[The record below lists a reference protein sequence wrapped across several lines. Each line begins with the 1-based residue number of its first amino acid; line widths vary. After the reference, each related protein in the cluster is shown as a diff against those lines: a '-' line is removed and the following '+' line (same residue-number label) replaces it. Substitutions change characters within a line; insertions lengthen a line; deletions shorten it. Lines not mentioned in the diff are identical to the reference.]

1 MKVNRLAVKLNN
13 KAERAVKKGHPWV
26 FSDSILKLNKEGNA
40 GDLAIM
46 FDSKNNKVF
55 AIGLYD
61 PDSPIRIKVLHRG
74 PAQIDAS
81 FFREKIQIAYDLRSS
96 LISDETNAYRLLFGE
111 NDGLPGLVLD
121 VYNKK
126 AVLKLY
132 SSIWFPY
139 LENILNEIVELA
151 DLDAVILR
159 MSRNVADKE
168 TKYKEG
174 QILWGNL
181 DSSEVIFNE
190 YGVRFKTDLIKGH
203 KTGFFLDHRENRH
216 EVGKKSKGKT
226 VLDVFSYSG
235 GFTTHALVGGAKE
248 VTSIDF
254 SEQAL
259 ALAEENVKLNPHSGK
274 HNTIAGDAFEI
285 LRRKIQENKKYDIVI
300 LDPPSFANS
309 QDQIDI
315 AKKKYAELADLG
327 ARLTN
332 KGGVLLLASCSSRV
346 NKEEFYDLH
355 QKQFERMRLSYKLLK
370 TTEHAV
376 DHPINFEEG
385 AYLKSAYYKIR

>member
-1 MKVNRLAVKLNN
+1 MKKNRLAVKLNN

-46 FDSKNNKVF
+46 FDSRNNKVF

-81 FFREKIQIAYDLRSS
+81 FFREKIQIAYELRSS

-139 LENILNEIVELA
+139 LEDILQEIVEVA

-168 TKYKEG
+168 TRYTEG

-181 DSSEVIFNE
+181 DSSEVIFKE
-190 YGVRFKTDLIKGH
+190 YGVQFKTDLIKGH

-216 EVGKKSKGKT
+216 EIGKISNGKT

-235 GFTTHALVGGAKE
+235 GFSTHALVGGAKE

-259 ALAEENVKLNPHSGK
+259 ALAQDNIRLNPNTGK
-274 HNTIAGDAFEI
+274 HNIISGDAFEI
-285 LRRKIQENKKYDIVI
+285 LKEQIQNKKKYDIVI
-300 LDPPSFANS
+300 IDPPSFANS
-309 QDQIDI
+309 QDQINI
-315 AKKKYAELADLG
+315 AKKKYAELAVLG
-327 ARLTN
+327 AKLTN
-332 KGGVLLLASCSSRV
+332 REGVLLLASCSSRV
-346 NKEEFYDLH
+346 NKEEFYNLH
-355 QKQFERMRLSYKLLK
+355 KEVFDKKQVSYNLLK

-376 DHPINFEEG
+376 DHPIGFEEG